1 MTSLEL
7 ELEGVGEGPGG
18 LEGVGRLADDGLGP
32 DV

>member
-7 ELEGVGEGPGG
+7 ELEGMGADTGG
-18 LEGVGRLADDGLGP
+18 LERVGHFADDGLGP